1 MIHFCPSLTI
11 SFEALLGTK
20 TSFHFRRKLTTFT
33 FLATATH
40 QIRFA
45 AMYPSIVITL
55 LLCHLVSGALLHTH
69 TPPLLDVPT
78 YSLATFNKDGSTNMN
93 IMTYATPVSVTPNR
107 VWSLGLYRDTLTQ
120 ENLLRK
126 PVAVLQLLTT
136 EQISLVRILG
146 GTSGRDEDKKA
157 ACAKEGFEW
166 INYDEFQGISVLPGC
181 AAYLYLTVQ
190 GGLLDAGSHLIV
202 PYCQVEAM
210 YTTEDAVSPQV
221 HLMTSKLRELGIIT
235 EQGRVADIP
244 SDPSNRG
251 FRLNS

>member
-1 MIHFCPSLTI
+1 
-11 SFEALLGTK
+11 
-20 TSFHFRRKLTTFT
+20 
-33 FLATATH
+33 
-40 QIRFA
+40 
-45 AMYPSIVITL
+45 MYSSIILTL
-55 LLCHLVSGALLHTH
+55 LLCHVVSGALLQTQ

-78 YSLATFNKDGSTNMN
+78 YSLATFNRDGSTNMN
-93 IMTYATPVSVTPNR
+93 ILTFATPVSVTPNR
-107 VWSLGLYRDTLTQ
+107 VWSLSLYRDTLTQ

-126 PVAVLQLLTT
+126 PVAVLQLLTK
-136 EQISLVRILG
+136 EHIPLVQKLG

-166 INYDEFQGISVLPGC
+166 INCDEFQGIHVLPGC

-210 YTTEDAVSPQV
+210 YTTGESVSHQA

-235 EQGRVADIP
+235 EQGRVADMP
-244 SDPSNRG
+244 RDTSNRG
-251 FRLNS
+251 FRFNS

>member
-1 MIHFCPSLTI
+1 
-11 SFEALLGTK
+11 
-20 TSFHFRRKLTTFT
+20 
-33 FLATATH
+33 
-40 QIRFA
+40 
-45 AMYPSIVITL
+45 
-55 LLCHLVSGALLHTH
+55 
-69 TPPLLDVPT
+69 
-78 YSLATFNKDGSTNMN
+78 MN

-136 EQISLVRILG
+136 EQSSLVRILG

-166 INYDEFQGISVLPGC
+166 INPDEFLGINVLPDC
-181 AAYLYLTVQ
+181 AAYLFLTVQ

-202 PYCQVEAM
+202 PYCQVEGM
-210 YTTEDAVSPQV
+210 FTTGDTKSPKT

-235 EQGRVADIP
+235 EKGRVADL
-244 SDPSNRG
+244 SHDTSNRG
-251 FRLNS
+251 IRFNS